1 MKTTIIAALLVSA
14 TLAGCTSYA
23 PIVQDKEIGYM
34 SRQEV
39 SAAIEDCES
48 AGQRATVVY
57 AKAAWRDK
65 LVPVPVDVQCLPS
78 RGSLANLS
86 KLQ

>member
-1 MKTTIIAALLVSA
+1 MKTTLIAALLTA
-14 TLAGCTSYA
+14 TLAGCSSYA

-57 AKAAWRDK
+57 AKANWRDK

-86 KLQ
+86 KIQ

>member
-1 MKTTIIAALLVSA
+1 MKTTLIAALLASA
-14 TLAGCTSYA
+14 ALSACGHA

-57 AKAAWRDK
+57 AKAEWRDK

-78 RGSLANLS
+78 RGSLAALS
-86 KLQ
+86 KIQ

>member
-1 MKTTIIAALLVSA
+1 MKTTIIVALFAAAALSA
-14 TLAGCTSYA
+14 CGSQR
-23 PIVQDKEIGYM
+23 IVQDKEIGYM

-57 AKAAWRDK
+57 AKAEWRDK
-65 LVPVPVDVQCLPS
+65 LVPVPVDVQCLPG

-86 KLQ
+86 KLN

>member
-1 MKTTIIAALLVSA
+1 MKTTLIATLLAAS
-14 TLAGCTSYA
+14 LAGCSSYA

-57 AKAAWRDK
+57 AKAPWRDK
-65 LVPVPVDVQCLPS
+65 LVPVPVDVQCLPG
-78 RGSLANLS
+78 RGSLTNLS
-86 KLQ
+86 KLN

>member
-1 MKTTIIAALLVSA
+1 MKTTIIAALFATAALSA
-14 TLAGCTSYA
+14 CGSQR
-23 PIVQDKEIGYM
+23 IVQDKEIGYM

-57 AKAAWRDK
+57 AKAEWRDK
-65 LVPVPVDVQCLPS
+65 LVPVPVDVQCLPG

-86 KLQ
+86 KLN

>member
-1 MKTTIIAALLVSA
+1 MKTTLIAALLASA
-14 TLAGCTSYA
+14 ALAGCGNE

-39 SAAIEDCES
+39 SAGIEDCES

-57 AKAAWRDK
+57 AKASWRGK
-65 LVPVPVDVQCLPS
+65 LVPVPVDVQCLPA
-78 RGSLANLS
+78 RGSLAALN